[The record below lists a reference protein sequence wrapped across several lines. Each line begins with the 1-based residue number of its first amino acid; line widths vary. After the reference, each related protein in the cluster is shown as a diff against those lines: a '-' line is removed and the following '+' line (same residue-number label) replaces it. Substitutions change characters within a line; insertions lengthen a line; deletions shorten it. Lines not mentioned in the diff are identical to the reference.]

1 MKKIIITG
9 GSGYIGSALVPY
21 LLKNGYVIK
30 VIDRLDFYNN
40 LTPHPN
46 LQILSKDILDT
57 SVSDYEGYD
66 SIIHLAGLSNDP
78 MANFS
83 PSDNFVQNLAVTG
96 LACYFAKRAGI
107 SKFIFAG
114 SCSVYG
120 NSGSKTC
127 GEDDIPVATFPY
139 GISKLQGEA
148 SLIQQQTY
156 DFQVV
161 ILRQAT
167 VFGWAPR
174 MRTDLVVNTMTK
186 TSVLERKINIHD
198 PSVFR
203 PLIHIDDLCHVY
215 KAVLERDNLPNIINV
230 CTKNYSLVEI
240 AEQVQ
245 AAVNPFLG
253 NVDVLVNNI
262 KDPRSYC
269 VDNSIMT
276 NVLGVREF
284 VSIKDGV
291 NELLNKADY
300 TDRSYWSNPDW
311 INLEMYKRKF
321 LNK

>member
-9 GSGYIGSALVPY
+9 GSGFIGSALVPY
-21 LLKNGYVIK
+21 LLKSGYEIK

-40 LTPHPN
+40 LIPHPN
-46 LQILSKDILDT
+46 LHILSSDILNT
-57 SVSDYEGYD
+57 TISDYEGYD

-120 NSGSKTC
+120 NSGYKTC
-127 GEDDIPVATFPY
+127 AEDDIPVATFPY
-139 GISKLQGEA
+139 GISKLQSEA
-148 SLIQQQTY
+148 SLIQQQTH

-186 TSVLERKINIHD
+186 TSILDRKINIHD

-203 PLIHIDDLCHVY
+203 PLIHVDDLCDVY
-215 KAVLERDNLPNIINV
+215 KEVLEKDNLPNIINV

-245 AAVNPFLG
+245 AAVKPFLG
-253 NVDVLVNNI
+253 DIDIVVNNI

-269 VDNSIMT
+269 VDNSIMK
-276 NVLGVREF
+276 NVLGVEGN

-291 NELLNKADY
+291 TNLLNKVGYIDQ
-300 TDRSYWSNPDW
+300 SYWSNPDW